1 MHCLLLLLALEL
13 RLLDKFQKT
22 DSCGCVVVVVCL
34 WLWVCGCVGV
44 GVGVVAYLASVPLV
58 SARSQQNDHFL
69 DQELKSPA
77 TASTSVAQYH
87 DGSDGDPRLTTRP
100 ALAEIGTI
108 CLLTNSVEFQ
118 LSKLLLD
125 LDILISSRNRFFHPF
140 WLRQRLLLRPDFH
153 GVLIAGLEINEIGE
167 ARRLGGQSGME
178 SGEGLRELR
187 WLSRGLDG

>member
-1 MHCLLLLLALEL
+1 MVVDVLSKDYFFHYDAIRYLVGYLA
-13 RLLDKFQKT
+13 
-22 DSCGCVVVVVCL
+22 S
-34 WLWVCGCVGV
+34 VG
-44 GVGVVAYLASVPLV
+44 GGVVKSFVVTILASALAYLASVPLV

-87 DGSDGDPRLTTRP
+87 DGSDGGPRLTTRP
-100 ALAEIGTI
+100 ALAEIGTL
-108 CLLTNSVEFQ
+108 CLFTNSVEFQ

-140 WLRQRLLLRPDFH
+140 GLRQRLLLRLDVH
-153 GVLIAGLEINEIGE
+153 GVLIVGLEIDEIGE
-167 ARRLGGQSGME
+167 ALRLGGQSGME